1 MKYSLLYILLLC
13 FCIVEVNAQTAQTET
28 PYYVVEAKN
37 AFKVV
42 GEGCKSSD
50 RPIWGKCEYNW
61 YTKSPILS
69 EDKVTSKDKINY
81 HQFSESELRV
91 GVYFSEKIMPE
102 NFRHETETSDE
113 VVIKL
118 SNTPDA
124 IVTTD
129 WEKCS
134 WFHAERYEV
143 TTTFQID
150 GPIKLNKYS
159 YYDIVEGPK
168 QGGVAFIF
176 EDSSLTITIEDEF
189 HASRDYVLEYSVDD
203 RKNYLEAKSF
213 TSKLIFSKEDGKY
226 KIDDNKEVEVSIS
239 YKELCNLL
247 KGSFKYEFGNPIYF
261 RVKKNMIDGT
271 AQYTDYVQV
280 IIAKRIPEFTVEEV
294 YAPSCKLPFE
304 YVIIKVDEKDAQFL
318 NEKYQCSWK
327 VNIVGD
333 EGDYNLLAAPLGNGK
348 FKLTLDL
355 DNVNDFYSNLVNVK
369 FPVETKITLGGK
381 IAEEKDKKS
390 KVAGTSEYILYG
402 YSNEEGTLKGEK
414 EFSYRVLAPVKMER
428 NLTIRRKNGGYD
440 FFGQI
445 DNPYV
450 IMDIKDNELESR
462 SKKNP
467 DNANIYSYRIKEEGI
482 LKNISN
488 IDGSKEGAKYEDA
501 KVSYISELRER
512 VENAIAK
519 GNFNNADC
527 KRWEDYYR
535 CRYFDSYFNSKC
547 LIKSSTGTVESDYN
561 ATSKIDKLVGNVLMA
576 YNVDDGYVYLLKW
589 KDKFEEGSIYRL
601 KANIDIVSDWYNRIE
616 KVNGNVKSGEGN
628 IVLVSPGCYEWDGPN
643 SENIRFDNDGKKFVT
658 NNGKSLQYEDDKFGH
673 LFGYPTTEWTVSS
686 TSGRFWLITSHENSS
701 PTSYV
706 AGLDMSSFTLIFPD
720 GSIDGIIE
728 SAEMYGGGSSIAIA
742 YRDVYGGAVID
753 CYRKEW
759 AGDRYVIKQLD
770 GAEFKTNNNGSVDIK
785 GFKNMMYGLYSK
797 VVFSLDGKKYEYD
810 FTSSYNRNFESDR
823 TRILRE
829 MFKNSLTDNEE
840 LFDQFLESE
849 FEIYWASN
857 RSFQM
862 FVPSVNKLY
871 TLEAKD
877 SDGCPVVVDGKES
890 NEENEK
896 NLVRA
901 TQYSLSSLF
910 IFYGTVDPTGKCSSD
925 GSFNIYLNPSNP
937 INQERELHIYVDY
950 DGTADSKNLLDFEY
964 ESKSLVTKVGLNS
977 VIYFKVTSNSGIFY
991 SSFCCE
997 TNVFKKEYSEPS
1009 VITDVIFP
1017 DVNNEGTGRVSFTCN
1032 DSGVSTY
1039 SLVSISDPSNS
1050 TETSD
1055 SKTLSN
1061 LSWGEYATKVTYNG
1075 CPIEVGT
1082 VYIPQ
1087 VEASFD
1093 GVVVTDA
1100 SEIGKSDGKATLGA
1114 KVSSG
1119 YTYRIKASNQTSDN
1133 KDLVLSGM
1141 AAGNYDAKLYL
1152 TNSSNELF
1160 VADKSFKVNQPGI
1173 NLVISSTIDNDNW
1186 TVTVANMQDS
1196 NLSIKNSKGG
1206 DLQFGSIIDKTITE
1220 CVLYY
1225 YGKELARISRPEKSI
1240 RYTASGF
1247 THTGAK
1253 KSYICSGDEVG
1264 CTITSDDID
1273 ILNYVR
1279 ANSTNNANEYV
1290 RINKIDGKY
1299 NIVTNASDFALEA
1312 KNIGEKE
1319 VESKLVSSTVSLVEI
1334 VVEKISLKVPVVAPI
1349 SLTQYSLADRLSC
1362 EEEDLNTKI
1371 LNIKE
1376 KIGGGNPAW
1385 KYFVTVYYAESKED
1399 LKIDDTCLY
1408 GYMTDG
1414 TGNKTD
1420 VSSISDPSAY
1430 YSSRSGYYKFVINS
1444 EKSECPNDA
1453 LVLDQYT
1460 AEPMP
1465 IEIKTTIEEP
1475 SCNEPGQVIIS
1486 SVKGG
1491 NLVERIDDYY
1501 FVFGSTD
1508 KKSGNELSEFEKA
1521 IAELTNLDDD
1531 VPDIY
1536 RADHSAGNVKVYST
1550 PKGNYSL
1557 AVYDGSGCSRTY
1569 VQGENGQLVLSNR
1582 VDLHLNGYDT
1592 PKVEEVTADPITCNG
1607 AQDGVLNIKISR
1619 PNNDDCYVK
1628 LSYKANEKGV
1638 YVDLPEKQVTA
1649 DNMVIGD
1656 LNAGYYK
1663 VSIVDSND
1671 CESNEITDIA
1681 IHEPSP
1687 LIFAPIEGSFD
1698 KYITEYNGI
1707 GGSVSFYVSG
1717 AYTDGSY
1724 TIIVDGKTEK
1734 PVSDGTITLSG
1745 FAKGSHTF
1753 QCLNKKGDTV
1763 CSSDIL
1769 TLTFEQPEKQ
1779 LAISTTV
1786 NHPKCNGNNGSIVVV
1801 ADGGWGAPY
1810 TYNVV
1815 ERPDVDYDKEK
1826 TCFILPA
1833 GTYTI
1838 EVIDAKGGIISEKV
1852 TLIQPE
1858 NISVKLSQ
1866 ESPVCDGAGMVRVSI
1881 SGGTVSENQS
1891 YQTILTTID
1900 NKQVGE
1906 ALYGNEVTFKQVPIG
1921 EYIFNTTDENGCSQP
1936 EQMRYTVSDESLK
1949 IEIVDKVY
1957 PSMSDYTLGSIK
1969 VSVKGGNESEYTYR
1983 WTDFATQKVISTS
1996 TEATDLGGGTYL
2008 FEVTDNNCSASE
2020 VISLVSV
2027 ETMTLRLTRLQRE
2040 TALDANDGKACLS
2053 SEFAIGD
2060 RKVVVYLDGESVN
2073 NPIVSKDGNTMC
2085 LTGLEP
2091 GNYRVECYDATIG
2104 SVESALFTIP
2114 KYEAMNLY
2122 ATELRHQS
2130 KKDAI
2135 DGRVAYTLIGGV
2147 GPYNVMVND
2156 KPITFDGKSFTLS
2169 NLAAGSYSIVVTDSC
2184 NNTINTDFSIFVPEK
2199 ELTLSAKVLNVK
2211 CFGEK
2216 NGVIQLTADGG
2227 WYNYRYRLDGA
2238 EVGGDTYFSNLA
2250 AGTYSFDVI
2259 DLYGNTRHLD
2269 VTIEQPDK
2277 LKLVSVEVDDIH
2289 CYGDRNGAV
2298 HLNVVGGTGS
2308 YQIKKQ
2314 NQSGWVEGTTYDML
2328 AAGNHVF
2335 IVKDDLGCS
2344 LDNIKIE
2351 IQAPTQLV
2359 VKDTKIMQSTCNI
2372 DNGAVELDVD
2382 GGTGLYKYQWK
2393 ENGEIMNIDQSSANN
2408 LKQGAHY
2415 TIVVTDE
2422 NNCRVETY
2430 ADIKKSI
2437 KPEIKQVGVVP
2448 VSCYG
2453 LADGYATINLMD
2465 VVTSSIKTQYKLIWE
2480 NGEEGSRSPLQAAG
2494 VYKVIIRDENG
2505 CESETTYEIPSPSK
2519 VDVQLTVKRDAQC
2532 YGDNNGVLRVE
2543 GVGGKGGYSYRWSN
2557 GSHNA
2562 YLDQLYAGK
2571 YTVVVTD
2578 INMCAAEAT
2587 YTTEEPEL
2595 MTVFAGEDVT
2605 ICPGN
2610 TYRFSCDEYATY
2622 EWKNSYGQVLSNTNT
2637 FDASKDGTYTLVVTD
2652 ERGCKAED
2660 DVALIVGNDAL
2671 EADFLIPSTAF
2682 VQDTIMAVELS
2693 NMPLDEFHW
2702 EYPEDAFDLLT
2713 DSQDASYTLRIQPN
2727 TIGTFE
2733 VTLEATAGGCTSVLR
2748 KSIIILG
2755 REESEDDDINLGYD
2769 PIIKSFVVSP
2779 SPTTGLISAKI
2790 ELREEY
2796 QAHVKIFNLSS
2807 GQMLTMKSVNDNS
2820 RYDVQFNLSAESK
2833 GLYLVTLDV
2842 EGEHRSVK
2850 IIVK

>member
-519 GNFNNADC
+519 GNFDNSDC
-527 KRWEDYYR
+527 KRWKEYYR
-535 CRYFDSYFNSKC
+535 NKYFDSYFDSEC
-547 LIKSSTGTVESDYN
+547 LIKS
-561 ATSKIDKLVGNVLMA
+561 ATSQGAVDPSVDKTIDLVGNHLMV
-576 YNVDDGYVYLLKW
+576 YSNGYAYLLSWNSYEDFNNASCFRVKTS
-589 KDKFEEGSIYRL
+589 KDVAENWYERL
-601 KANIDIVSDWYNRIE
+601 KNKYCGGGFIDNPSIVSRYIWS
-616 KVNGNVKSGEGN
+616 K
-628 IVLVSPGCYEWDGPN
+628 LAN
-643 SENIRFDNDGKKFVT
+643 SEYIYFDPSKITFTYEKEGQKKVVEYDASKFSKHADPNKIWSVSAVSGK
-658 NNGKSLQYEDDKFGH
+658 
-673 LFGYPTTEWTVSS
+673 
-686 TSGRFWLITSHENSS
+686 FWLIT
-701 PTSYV
+701 TSDRPNEYQNN
-706 AGLDMSSFTLIFPD
+706 ANQYIDILDMSSFSFSQEPKTIS
-720 GSIDGIIE
+720 GTIK
-728 SAEMYGGGSSIAIA
+728 SAKMVSEGNPIAIA
-742 YRDVYGGAVID
+742 HMDD
-753 CYRKEW
+753 
-759 AGDRYVIKQLD
+759 GDTKI
-770 GAEFKTNNNGSVDIK
+770 ECFKTEMSGTK
-785 GFKNMMYGLYSK
+785 YGLSSI
-797 VVFSLDGKKYEYD
+797 VNSWFTFSGNHNVEILGFTGALDILIFSLDGNKYQYD
-810 FTSSYNRNFESDR
+810 INSQKNRNFETER
-823 TRILRE
+823 EQILRN
-829 MFKNSLTDNEE
+829 KLKTSISANPG
-840 LFDQFLESE
+840 LFNQFLESE
-849 FEIYWASN
+849 FEIYWAAN
-857 RSFQM
+857 RTYNINI
-862 FVPSVNKLY
+862 PSVNKLY
-871 TLEAKD
+871 TLEAVD
-877 SDGCPVVVDGKES
+877 SDGCPIEVHG
-890 NEENEK
+890 ENEDV
-896 NLVRA
+896 NNQVIA
-901 TQYSLSSLF
+901 TRYSLSSLF
-910 IFYGTVDPTGKCSSD
+910 VFPKTVDPTSKCILN
-925 GSFNIYLNPSNP
+925 GSFEIYKEQSNP
-937 INQERELHIYVDY
+937 DNKERSFHIYVDR
-950 DGTADSKNLLDFEY
+950 DGTADANKYLEFVY
-964 ESKSLVTKVGLNS
+964 ESTNRVTNVGLNS
-977 VIYFKVTSNSGIFY
+977 VIYFKVTSESGTFY
-991 SSFCCE
+991 SSFRCE
-997 TNVFKKEYSEPS
+997 KNVFKKQYPEPS
-1009 VITDVIFP
+1009 VETEVIFP
-1017 DVNNEGTGRVSFTCN
+1017 DVNNKKTGQVLFSCN
-1032 DSGVSTY
+1032 DTGVSGY
-1039 SLVSISDPSNS
+1039 SLVSTSDPSQDPYK
-1050 TETSD
+1050 SD

-1061 LSWGEYATKVTYNG
+1061 LPWGEYFTKVTYNG
-1075 CPIEVGT
+1075 CPIEVGK
-1082 VYIPQ
+1082 VYVPQ
-1087 VEASFD
+1087 AGASISD
-1093 GVVVTDA
+1093 IVVTPA
-1100 SEIGKSDGKATLGA
+1100 SEIGKADGKATVNA
-1114 KVSSG
+1114 KVSEG
-1119 YTYRIKASNQTSDN
+1119 YSYRIKSQGKSSDN
-1133 KDLVLSGM
+1133 KELSLSGM
-1141 AAGNYDAKLYL
+1141 FAGEYNAELYL
-1152 TNSSNELF
+1152 TNGSNEIK
-1160 VADKSFKVNQPGI
+1160 VADKGYSVGQPGI
-1173 NLVISSTIDNDNW
+1173 DLVINSTVNVNNW
-1186 TVTVANMQDS
+1186 TVTVSKADKD
-1196 NLSIKNSKGG
+1196 LSIKNSKGG
-1206 DLQFGSIIDKTITE
+1206 DLQFGSVIDNTINE
-1220 CVLYY
+1220 CVLCY
-1225 YGKELARISRPEKSI
+1225 YGKELARISRPEKKI
-1240 RYTASGF
+1240 NFNEPVF
-1247 THTGAK
+1247 THTGSA
-1253 KSYICSGDEVG
+1253 KSYFCSGDEVK

-1273 ILNYVR
+1273 VLNYVR
-1279 ANSTNNANEYV
+1279 GNSTNDANEYV
-1290 RINKIDGKY
+1290 IIEENKEGQYDIK
-1299 NIVTNASDFALEA
+1299 TNASDFVLEA

-1319 VESKLVSSTVSLVEI
+1319 IDSKLVSSTISLVET
-1334 VVEKISLKVPVVAPI
+1334 VVENISLKVPVVAPI

-2289 CYGDRNGAV
+2289 CYGDRDGAV

-2314 NQSGWVEGTTYDML
+2314 YQSGWVEGTTYDML

-2344 LDNIKIE
+2344 LDNIKVE
-2351 IQAPTQLV
+2351 IQTPTQLV

-2437 KPEIKQVGVVP
+2437 KPEIKQVGVIP

-2505 CESETTYEIPSPSK
+2505 CEGETTYEIPSPSK

-2637 FDASKDGTYTLVVTD
+2637 FDASTDGTYTLVVTD

>member
-13 FCIVEVNAQTAQTET
+13 FCVINVKAQTKTES

-37 AFKVV
+37 TFIVI
-42 GEGCKSSD
+42 GDGCKSSD
-50 RPIWGKCEYNW
+50 SPIWGECEYNW
-61 YTKSPILS
+61 YTKATDGSKQS
-69 EDKVTSKDKINY
+69 EYKVTSNGRNNF
-81 HQFSESELRV
+81 HHFSESEINA
-91 GVYFSEKIMPE
+91 GVYFRENIMPK
-102 NFRHETETSDE
+102 NFRGEAEESGE
-113 VVIKL
+113 VYIKIDNNNNNL
-118 SNTPDA
+118 IVSPEQL
-124 IVTTD
+124 VTTD

-134 WFHAERYEV
+134 WIHAERYET
-143 TTTFQID
+143 TTTFRID
-150 GPIKLNKYS
+150 GPIKLESYTYVENGEENDGSLNTPAVVEDVKLTMKISDVYNASSNYVLQYS
-159 YYDIVEGPK
+159 T
-168 QGGVAFIF
+168 QGGQSYDVK
-176 EDSSLTITIEDEF
+176 EF
-189 HASRDYVLEYSVDD
+189 NEES
-203 RKNYLEAKSF
+203 
-213 TSKLIFSKEDGKY
+213 
-226 KIDDNKEVEVSIS
+226 VSIS
-239 YKELCNLL
+239 YNELCSILG
-247 KGSFKYEFGNPIYF
+247 KSFVYNFGETIFF
-261 RVKKNMIDGT
+261 RIKKTMIDGEE
-271 AQYTDYVQV
+271 QYTEFVSAIFV
-280 IIAKRIPEFTVEEV
+280 KKIPSFTVETV
-294 YAPSCKLPFE
+294 YAPSCMLPFE
-304 YVIIKVDEKDAQFL
+304 YAIVRVDENESKFL
-318 NEKYQCSWK
+318 DQCIWKLIVNEP
-327 VNIVGD
+327 GD
-333 EGDYNLLAAPLGNGK
+333 TLIAESMGEGLY
-348 FKLTLDL
+348 KLTPK
-355 DNVNDFYSNLVNVK
+355 NK
-369 FPVETKITLGGK
+369 VELLNTTYNSQIESKIQLGGK
-381 IAEEKDKKS
+381 VAENKNEASTVFGTFEYTLYANSEEKKS
-390 KVAGTSEYILYG
+390 DNGRNV
-402 YSNEEGTLKGEK
+402 
-414 EFSYRVLAPVKMER
+414 FSYRVLEPVKMTR
-428 NLTIRRKNGGYD
+428 NVALREMNGGYD
-440 FFGQI
+440 FTGDI
-445 DNPYV
+445 DKPYV
-450 IMDIKDNELESR
+450 IMDIEDNEMESR
-462 SKKNP
+462 SEKDPYSAKK
-467 DNANIYSYRIKEEGI
+467 YSYRLGDEDK
-482 LKNISN
+482 LRSISN
-488 IDGSKEGAKYEDA
+488 SEGDKNGLEYADA
-501 KVSYISELRER
+501 KVSYISDLRNK

-547 LIKSSTGTVESDYN
+547 LIKSSTGTVASDSFKDN
-561 ATSKIDKLVGNVLMA
+561 KIDKLNGNHFIVYDNGYA
-576 YNVDDGYVYLLKW
+576 YLFTWTSWDDFEYASCFRVKTSKDVVDDWY
-589 KDKFEEGSIYRL
+589 DRL
-601 KANIDIVSDWYNRIE
+601 KSKYCGGGFIDKPTIVS
-616 KVNGNVKSGEGN
+616 GN
-628 IVLVSPGCYEWDGPN
+628 IWSKTAN
-643 SENIRFDNDGKKFVT
+643 SEYISFGQITINDKSTIKFVYT
-658 NNGKSLQYEDDKFGH
+658 KGNERKELLYDEYRFNHHAEPNKIWSVSAVSGK
-673 LFGYPTTEWTVSS
+673 
-686 TSGRFWLITSHENSS
+686 FWLITTSS
-701 PTSYV
+701 ESNNQNNVNQYIDIV
-706 AGLDMSSFTLIFPD
+706 DMSSFSFSKEPITIS
-720 GSIDGIIE
+720 GTIK
-728 SAEMYGGGSSIAIA
+728 SAKMVSEGNPIAIA
-742 YRDVYGGAVID
+742 HMDD
-753 CYRKEW
+753 
-759 AGDRYVIKQLD
+759 GDTKI
-770 GAEFKTNNNGSVDIK
+770 ECFKTEMSGTKYDLSSIVNSSFTISGEHNIVINGFTGASDIV
-785 GFKNMMYGLYSK
+785 S
-797 VVFSLDGKKYEYD
+797 FSLDGKNYQYD
-810 FTSSYNRNFESDR
+810 IVSLNNRNFESER
-823 TRILRE
+823 EQILSSK
-829 MFKNSLTDNEE
+829 FKTSIIDNPG

-890 NEENEK
+890 GVTNDK
-896 NLVRA
+896 IQA
-901 TQYSLSSLF
+901 TSQ
-910 IFYGTVDPTGKCSSD
+910 IFTKQFHINYVQSPSTKCS
-925 GSFNIYLNPSNP
+925 
-937 INQERELHIYVDY
+937 Y
-950 DGTADSKNLLDFEY
+950 DGKFDLGTHIENASFEY
-964 ESKSLVTKVGLNS
+964 FVDKEGKGISDWSKVKFEPKTSFTDVGFHS
-977 VIYFKVTSNSGIFY
+977 VIYYRMNYKNSNDVYGP
-991 SSFCCE
+991 SFFECAG
-997 TNVFKKEYSEPS
+997 NVFKKEYSEPS

-1039 SLVSISDPSNS
+1039 SLVSTSDPSNS

-1279 ANSTNNANEYV
+1279 AKSTNNANEYV

-1385 KYFVTVYYAESKED
+1385 KYFVTVYYAELKED

-1671 CESNEITDIA
+1671 CESNEITGIA

-2289 CYGDRNGAV
+2289 CYGDRDGAV

-2314 NQSGWVEGTTYDML
+2314 YQSGWVEGTTYDML

-2344 LDNIKIE
+2344 LDNIKVE
-2351 IQAPTQLV
+2351 IQTPTQLV

-2437 KPEIKQVGVVP
+2437 KPEIKQVGVIP

-2505 CESETTYEIPSPSK
+2505 CEGETTYEIPSPSK

-2637 FDASKDGTYTLVVTD
+2637 FDASTDGTYTLVVTD